1 MVYLFLILHLTLL
14 TSRFNAML
22 EGKCIK
28 DMASNTKITWKTWQ
42 LPVGFVFISVNS
54 TNPATS
60 LGYGT
65 WELLDEGIF
74 LKSTKT
80 SSQLNTKAGSSSVSI
95 AHTHSIPA
103 HSHTVNAHTHSI
115 SFHSHTVNS
124 HSHTSAAHTHSLSN
138 DSACALIGRSTTTMH
153 TISYKNGG
161 SRGGLTY
168 DRQFEISK
176 NSANVVSN
184 IAGGSWKSNDV
195 TPLYGNTNSTTPGAT
210 GSSSPGTN
218 SAGGGN
224 TGSSSPSTNS
234 AGKGNTGS
242 SGGSISI
249 DPPHIKVYMWKR
261 TA

>member
-1 MVYLFLILHLTLL
+1 
-14 TSRFNAML
+14 
-22 EGKCIK
+22 
-28 DMASNTKITWKTWQ
+28 MASDTKITWKTWQ

-54 TNPATS
+54 TNPASS

-65 WELLDEGIF
+65 WELLDEGVF

-80 SSQLNTKAGSSSVSI
+80 SSQVNTKAGSASVSI
-95 AHTHSIPA
+95 AHTH
-103 HSHTVNAHTHSI
+103 TVAA
-115 SFHSHTVNS
+115 HSHTVNS
-124 HSHTSAAHTHSLSN
+124 HSHTSAAHTHSLNN

-168 DRQFEISK
+168 DRQFEIPK

-195 TPLYGNTNSTTPGAT
+195 TPLQGNTNSTTPRST

-224 TGSSSPSTNS
+224 TGS
-234 AGKGNTGS
+234 A
-242 SGGSISI
+242 GGSVSI